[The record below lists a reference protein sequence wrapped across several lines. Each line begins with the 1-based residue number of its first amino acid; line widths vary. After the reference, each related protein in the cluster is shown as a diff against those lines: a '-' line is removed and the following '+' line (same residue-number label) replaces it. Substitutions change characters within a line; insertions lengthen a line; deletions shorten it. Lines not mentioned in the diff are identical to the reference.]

1 MDVKFTKSLAISAV
15 LLVLSASFIT
25 GTLKVAQK
33 GKRLIEAKREL
44 AALQQERARL
54 EQEVQYRQSAEFVEK
69 EARNKLNM
77 VKPGEEVYLKPKISG
92 DDLLGAQDTRDDGWE
107 AGVGKDGK
115 EQPGFFAPV
124 MARINSWFDKIRDLL
139 LLFQS

>member
-1 MDVKFTKSLAISAV
+1 MDAKFTRSLGISAV

-33 GKRLIEAKREL
+33 SSRLIEAKREL

-77 VKPGEEVYLKPKISG
+77 VKPGEKVLLKPKISG
-92 DDLLGAQDTRDDGWE
+92 DDLLGAQATQADGLE
-107 AGVGKDGK
+107 AK
-115 EQPGFFAPV
+115 PGFFAPV
-124 MARINSWFDKIRDLL
+124 TARINSWFDKIRDLL